1 MNAPRYATATEIR
14 DALNARGLR
23 PRHRLGQNFMADPN
37 MAAFVANAAELS
49 RDDVALEIGAGT
61 GALTRLLCERAGAV
75 VAVEIDTTLLPL
87 AQESCADCANA
98 VFVSGDALEG
108 SHLAPG
114 VTEAVAKATAGGRTL
129 KLVANL
135 PYGAATAIM
144 QAMLT
149 RGPRPALMVLTAQSE
164 VVDRMT
170 AQPGSRDFG
179 FLSLAVQMNG
189 TVERLRTL
197 KPEVF
202 WPRPEV
208 NSAVARVRVSA
219 SPMTGAEAALRVA
232 SGLLEHRRKTLA
244 RALRTCG
251 LASSAE
257 DADTLLRG
265 AGLDPLRRPDTL
277 GLDEFIRLAARIGK
291 ETP

>member
-1 MNAPRYATATEIR
+1 VNAPRYATATEIR

-49 RDDVALEIGAGT
+49 RNDAALEIGAGT

-75 VAVEIDTTLLPL
+75 VAVEIDTALLPL
-87 AQESCADCANA
+87 AQESCGDYANA

-108 SHLAPG
+108 SRLAPG
-114 VTEAVAKATAGGRTL
+114 VVEAVAKATAGGRTL

-135 PYGAATAIM
+135 PYGAATAIV
-144 QAMLT
+144 QTMLT
-149 RGPRPALMVLTAQSE
+149 RGPRPSLMVVTAQSE
-164 VVDRMT
+164 VVDRMA
-170 AQPGSRDFG
+170 AQPGSRDYG

-208 NSAVARVRVSA
+208 NSAVARVRVWP
-219 SPMTGAEAALRVA
+219 SPMAGAGAALELA
-232 SGLLEHRRKTLA
+232 SGLLEHRRKTLS

-251 LASSAE
+251 LAVSAE
-257 DADTLLRG
+257 AAEAFLSA

-277 GLDEFIRLAARIGK
+277 GLDEFIRLAAQLGK
-291 ETP
+291 EKP